1 MRNEI
6 RTSSRGIFFGEK
18 AMKDKVFLFPIMLLA
33 MLAFA
38 IPAAAQENLTAYVV
52 HGIDG
57 DDFGLDPE
65 LPVDVWI
72 SGLGCALPDFRFADR
87 VGPLAIPAGTYD
99 ITISL
104 ADAVMPCEGAGVIS
118 LAGVTLPAGAN
129 ATIIA
134 HRTADGSPGTGD
146 LLGLGVTASIF
157 NNDFTTTGRG
167 KGRIIAQ
174 HTALAPAVD
183 VVVSRDYEDPGA
195 PGVTVAGF
203 SNPTAEGDALL
214 SQINAEFRPGEWD
227 VVLEVDGAAVF
238 GPDTILLEPYKA
250 LYIYAVGDFFI
261 GTFQYL
267 VYTEDGLKPESRPRE
282 RERGQFRQNKK
293 NMKFSN
299 LSKGR
304 LF

>member
-1 MRNEI
+1 
-6 RTSSRGIFFGEK
+6 
-18 AMKDKVFLFPIMLLA
+18 MKKKLLALPVMLLA
-33 MLAFA
+33 VLALA
-38 IPAAAQENLTAYVV
+38 IPAIAQENLTAYVV

-87 VGPLAIPAGTYD
+87 IGPLAIPAGTYD

-104 ADAVMPCEGAGVIS
+104 ADTVMPCEGAGVIS
-118 LAGVTLPAGAN
+118 LPGVILPAGAN

-134 HRTADGSPGTGD
+134 HRTADGSPGAGD

-157 NNDFTTTGRG
+157 NNDFTSTGRG

-195 PGVTVAGF
+195 PSVTVPGF
-203 SNPTAEGDALL
+203 SNPTTEGDAVL

-227 VVLEVDGAAVF
+227 VALEVDGATVF
-238 GPDTILLEPYKA
+238 GPDTILLEPYTA
-250 LYIYAVGDFFI
+250 IYIYAVGDFFG

-267 VYTEDGLKPESRPRE
+267 VYTEDGLKPRSRSGE
-282 RERGQFRQNKK
+282 RDRGPISQKAAERQ
-293 NMKFSN
+293 FSN
-299 LSKGR
+299 LGKRS
-304 LF
+304 L